1 MKKKMCSWVL
11 VLTGVLGYGIQGSNA
26 QESAGQSAYE
36 IYGCFQCHGYVG
48 QGSFAGLRL
57 APNPMPYEDFVD
69 VVRRPYNVM
78 PAYSPKVLS
87 DQTMAEIYAYLESI
101 PEPPPLDAIP
111 LLQLD

>member
-1 MKKKMCSWVL
+1 
-11 VLTGVLGYGIQGSNA
+11 
-26 QESAGQSAYE
+26 
-36 IYGCFQCHGYVG
+36 
-48 QGSFAGLRL
+48 
-57 APNPMPYEDFVD
+57 MPYEDFVD